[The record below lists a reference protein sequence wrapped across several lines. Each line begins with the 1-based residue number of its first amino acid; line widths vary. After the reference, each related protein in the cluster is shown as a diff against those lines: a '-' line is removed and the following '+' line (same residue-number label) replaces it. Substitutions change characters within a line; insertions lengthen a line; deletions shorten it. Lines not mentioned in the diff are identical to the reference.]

1 MQLYE
6 INGQIAQ
13 LAEMLE
19 SGEIDETAYNDT
31 VEALGAEI
39 AVDDVIKAIRNKQAD
54 VEAYKGEA
62 DRLTDKKRRAEAA
75 VDGLKALL
83 LRYMQITEQKSVK
96 TSLFT
101 ASKGVSKSA
110 DITDETALPA
120 EYLIPQ
126 PPKVDKKAILA
137 ALKEGKQITGAELKE
152 SEHITI
158 K

>member
-39 AVDDVIKAIRNKQAD
+39 ALDDVVKAIRNKQAD

-137 ALKEGKQITGAELKE
+137 DLKEGKQITGAELKE
-152 SEHITI
+152 SEHVTI

>member
-39 AVDDVIKAIRNKQAD
+39 ALDDVVKAIRNKQAD

-62 DRLTDKKRRAEAA
+62 DRLTDKKRRAEAT

-137 ALKEGKQITGAELKE
+137 DLKEGKQITGAELKE
-152 SEHITI
+152 SEHVTI

>member
-19 SGEIDETAYNDT
+19 SGEIDTTAYNDT

-39 AVDDVIKAIRNKQAD
+39 ALDDVVKAIRNKQAD

-83 LRYMQITEQKSVK
+83 LRYLQITEQKSVK

>member
-1 MQLYE
+1 MILVHPALFSAVFP
-6 INGQIAQ
+6 G
-13 LAEMLE
+13 
-19 SGEIDETAYNDT
+19 ETAYNDT

-39 AVDDVIKAIRNKQAD
+39 AVDDVVKAIRNKAAD

-83 LRYMQITEQKSVK
+83 LRYLQITEQKSVK

-137 ALKEGKQITGAELKE
+137 DLKEGKQITGAELKE
-152 SEHITI
+152 SEHVTI

>member
-39 AVDDVIKAIRNKQAD
+39 ALDDVVKAIRNKQAD

-83 LRYMQITEQKSVK
+83 LRYLQITEQKSVK

-152 SEHITI
+152 SEHVTI

>member
-19 SGEIDETAYNDT
+19 SGEIDTTAYNDT

-39 AVDDVIKAIRNKQAD
+39 ALDDVVKAIRNKQAD

>member
-39 AVDDVIKAIRNKQAD
+39 AVDDVVKAIRNKAAD

-83 LRYMQITEQKSVK
+83 LRYLQITEQKSVK
-96 TSLFT
+96 TSLFSV
-101 ASKGVSKSA
+101 SKGCSKSA
-110 DITDETALPA
+110 DITDETAIPA

-137 ALKEGKQITGAELKE
+137 DLKEGKQITGAELKE

>member
-13 LAEMLE
+13 LSEMLE

-39 AVDDVIKAIRNKQAD
+39 ALDDVVKAIRNKQAD
-54 VEAYKGEA
+54 VEAYKSEA

-152 SEHITI
+152 SEHVTI

>member
-19 SGEIDETAYNDT
+19 SGEIDTTAYNDT

-39 AVDDVIKAIRNKQAD
+39 ALDDVVKAIRNKQAD

-75 VDGLKALL
+75 VDGLKALI

-126 PPKVDKKAILA
+126 PPKVDKKAILSD
-137 ALKEGKQITGAELKE
+137 LKEGKQITGAELKE
-152 SEHITI
+152 SEHVTI

>member
-19 SGEIDETAYNDT
+19 SGEIDTTAYNDT

-39 AVDDVIKAIRNKQAD
+39 ALDDVVKAIRNKQAD

-96 TSLFT
+96 TGLFT